1 MEKGNNRRI
10 FRRCSYRI
18 TQCIVAAYGEINVNN
33 RKRYN
38 GSDLLRINLI
48 KSVQNCIPEIINLI
62 KSRIF
67 LYKCDLTGSV
77 SATDMFQK
85 NAELDICLVML
96 QNTKLLGLAAFQ
108 LQVMPLR
115 YTDRLE

>member
-1 MEKGNNRRI
+1 M
-10 FRRCSYRI
+10 
-18 TQCIVAAYGEINVNN
+18 AAYGEINVNN
-33 RKRYN
+33 GKGYN
-38 GSDLLRINLI
+38 GRDLLRIK
-48 KSVQNCIPEIINLI
+48 KSVQNYIPEIINLM

-67 LYKCDLTGSV
+67 LCKCDLTGSV
-77 SATDMFQK
+77 STTDMFQK
-85 NAELDICLVML
+85 NAELDICLVLL